1 MSVGSRSGWVRLRSG
16 LNNRTF
22 GGNLKENKELNAH
35 TDTPYVHSSD
45 GGEIGEQGRT
55 TNIRPLP
62 FPCTRFANVLLAL
75 AFVPSLCSHSAN
87 KVTCA

>member
-35 TDTPYVHSSD
+35 TDT
-45 GGEIGEQGRT
+45 RT
-55 TNIRPLP
+55 CIHQMAER
-62 FPCTRFANVLLAL
+62 
-75 AFVPSLCSHSAN
+75 
-87 KVTCA
+87 